1 MLHKLV
7 LTSESVDQLGQP
19 YCVTIQL
26 KATGHCLPVGVFIM
40 LRKVVITFGSEDE
53 LLQCCHSNES
63 Y

>member
-1 MLHKLV
+1 MLHRLV
-7 LTSESVDQLGQP
+7 VTFESVDQT

-40 LRKVVITFGSEDE
+40 LRKVVITFGSVDE
-53 LLQCCHSNES
+53 ILQCYHSNES